1 MVMVKLGRCPRCG
14 GNMFLDTDPDGW
26 YEECLQCSY
35 SHWLGD
41 TKPGPEA
48 ASVSEHNELELD
60 AVGAK
65 EYSDRQ
71 W

>member
-1 MVMVKLGRCPRCG
+1 
-14 GNMFLDTDPDGW
+14 MFLDTDPDGW

-35 SHWLGD
+35 SHYLGD
-41 TKPGPEA
+41 TKPRPEA
-48 ASVSEHNELELD
+48 ATVSKYKEPELD

-65 EYSDRQ
+65 EYGDRR